1 METLLLEK
9 NALSD
14 HQGSDTNYR
23 QVSDGSLIDR
33 AFLGDQ
39 AAFEHLVSRYSSALF
54 TFVRRHTSDGLV
66 EDIVQSV
73 FLQLYLS
80 LPQLYQN
87 LSYTRSAM
95 PLRSW
100 LFRVAA
106 NRCIDEGR
114 RKHPLH
120 FSDIRSMGFNMGDTQ
135 EEASPEENIVDP
147 SPLPEEAAER
157 QDLQSALRSAI
168 DALPVKF
175 RSIVLL
181 RYTEELTFKEIGH
194 RLHMPENTVKTYF
207 QRARPLLR
215 ASLNVCA

>member
-1 METLLLEK
+1 METLLVEK
-9 NALSD
+9 NALSY
-14 HQGSDTNYR
+14 HQGSDTVYYPG
-23 QVSDGSLIDR
+23 SDGSLIDR

-39 AAFEHLVSRYSSALF
+39 AAFESLVSRYSPALF
-54 TFVRRHTSDGLV
+54 AFVRRHTSDGQV

-120 FSDIRSMGFNMGDTQ
+120 FSDIRSIGFDSGDAP
-135 EEASPEENIVDP
+135 EDASPEETLVDP
-147 SPLPEEAAER
+147 SPLPEEAAEL

-168 DALPVKF
+168 EALPVKF
-175 RSIVLL
+175 RTIVLL

-194 RLHMPENTVKTYF
+194 RLHMPENTVRTYF
-207 QRARPLLR
+207 QRARLLLR
-215 ASLNVCA
+215 ASLNACA

>member
-1 METLLLEK
+1 MRNKVETQIEK
-9 NALSD
+9 VSLSLS
-14 HQGSDTNYR
+14 QE
-23 QVSDGSLIDR
+23 SDGTLIDR

-39 AAFEHLVSRYSSALF
+39 TAFESLVHRYRPALL
-54 TFVRRHTSDGLV
+54 TFVKRHVASDEQG

-80 LPQLYQN
+80 LPQFYQN

-106 NRCIDEGR
+106 NSCIDEGR
-114 RKHPLH
+114 RKHPLL
-120 FSDIRSMGFNMGDTQ
+120 FSDIRSVSFDAGDAQ
-135 EEASPEENIVDP
+135 EYTSLEENIVDP
-147 SPLPEEAAER
+147 SLLPEETAELR
-157 QDLQSALRSAI
+157 DLQSALRSAI

-175 RSIVLL
+175 RPIVLL

-194 RLHMPENTVKTYF
+194 RLHMPENTVRTYF

-215 ASLNVCA
+215 ASLVAGV

>member
-1 METLLLEK
+1 METLLLEMQG
-9 NALSD
+9 LSD
-14 HQGSDTNYR
+14 HQGSGTDYR
-23 QVSDGSLIDR
+23 QESDGSLIDR

-39 AAFEHLVSRYSSALF
+39 MAFEQLVSRYSPALF
-54 TFVRRHTSDGLV
+54 AFIRRHTSDGLV

-87 LSYTRSAM
+87 LSYTRSAL

-120 FSDIRSMGFNMGDTQ
+120 FSDIRSIGFDAGDAQ
-135 EEASPEENIVDP
+135 EDTSPEETLIDP
-147 SPLPEEAAER
+147 SPLPEEAAEM

-168 DALPVKF
+168 EALPVKF

-215 ASLNVCA
+215 ASLTVCA